1 MEKQPKLKL
10 SQYDEKWNKTGE
22 VEISASEIGDNIND
36 EQMVE
41 LLDNYIKRNFR
52 EYRNGNKI
60 GKLMENSHRT
70 LQASL
75 FRWAL
80 GICVGL
86 SERTVARND
95 GSTYESTDGR
105 NEMSVACGKKIKE
118 LIDSGE
124 LKMGYMI

>member
-1 MEKQPKLKL
+1 MEKQPKLKIA
-10 SQYDEKWNKTGE
+10 QYDEKWNKTGN
-22 VEISASEIGDNIND
+22 VEISAGAIGDVITD

-41 LLDNYIKRNFR
+41 LLDNYINRNFR

-60 GKLMENSHRT
+60 GKLMDCSHRT

-80 GICVGL
+80 GVCVGL
-86 SERTVARND
+86 SERTVTRPD
-95 GSTYESTDGR
+95 GTTYEATDGR

-118 LIDSGE
+118 LIDNGT

>member
-1 MEKQPKLKL
+1 MDRQPKLKVSL
-10 SQYDEKWNKTGE
+10 YDEKWNKTGDVE
-22 VEISASEIGDNIND
+22 VYASEIGDVITD

-41 LLDNYIKRNFR
+41 LLDNYINHNFR
-52 EYRNGNKI
+52 EYRQGNKI
-60 GKLMENSHRT
+60 GKLMETSHRT

-86 SERTVARND
+86 SERTITYPNGR
-95 GSTYESTDGR
+95 TYEATDGR

-118 LIDSGE
+118 LIENGT
-124 LKMGYMI
+124 LKMGWMI

>member
-1 MEKQPKLKL
+1 MERQPKLKL
-10 SQYDEKWNKTGE
+10 NTYDDKWNKTGE
-22 VEISASEIGDNIND
+22 VEVSASEIGSHITDD
-36 EQMVE
+36 QLAE
-41 LLDNYIKRNFR
+41 LLEDYINHFK
-52 EYRNGNKI
+52 EYRHGEKI

-80 GICVGL
+80 GICIGL
-86 SERTVARND
+86 SERTITFPNGHTIEA
-95 GSTYESTDGR
+95 TDGR

-118 LIDSGE
+118 LIENGT